1 MDKRRNLSP
10 EVKAARAAARLE
22 TRSVRAYLE
31 GLQSMEDRP
40 RHRKSP
46 QQQVQE
52 AEAKLATESDVIKKL
67 ALNQNLI
74 DAQRRLSEDQVPVD
88 LDALEEV
95 FVKVAKSYSDRKSV
109 SYKAWRAMGV
119 PPSVLTKS
127 GIART
132 RS

>member
-10 EVKAARAAARLE
+10 EVKAARAAARAE
-22 TRSVRAYLE
+22 TRMVRAYLE
-31 GLQSMEDRP
+31 GLQSTEGR
-40 RHRKSP
+40 RRARKSP
-46 QQQVQE
+46 EQQIQDAQ
-52 AEAKLATESDVIKKL
+52 AKLQAESDVIKRL
-67 ALNQNLI
+67 ELNQTLI
-74 DAQRRLSEDQVPVD
+74 DAQRRLAEDQGPVD
-88 LDALEEV
+88 MEALEES

-119 PPSVLTKS
+119 PASALSKS